1 MEKTRCYLKV
11 IIILA
16 VICLSHLTGCRD
28 QKHINNKKNQKLFSL
43 LSPDHTGIYFEN
55 TITRTNEL
63 NIFIYQDFHSGVGV
77 GIGDINND
85 GLPDIYFAGNQ
96 VRDRLYLNLGN
107 LKFKDIT
114 ESAGILD
121 KGGWSTGVNF
131 VDING
136 DGYKDIFVCKSLYDD
151 KPHLRQNELYINNG
165 DLTFTESAGKYKL
178 ADTLRTMQT
187 SFFDYDKD
195 GDFDVFII
203 SQPPIRGGFLPF
215 RRKCISARKL
225 HTGFMIIQELYLRT

>member
-1 MEKTRCYLKV
+1 MEKIRCYLKV

-28 QKHINNKKNQKLFSL
+28 QKHVNNKKTQKLFSL

-55 TITRTNEL
+55 TITRTNEQ

-121 KGGWSTGVNF
+121 KGG
-131 VDING
+131 
-136 DGYKDIFVCKSLYDD
+136 
-151 KPHLRQNELYINNG
+151 
-165 DLTFTESAGKYKL
+165 
-178 ADTLRTMQT
+178 
-187 SFFDYDKD
+187 
-195 GDFDVFII
+195 
-203 SQPPIRGGFLPF
+203 
-215 RRKCISARKL
+215 
-225 HTGFMIIQELYLRT
+225 